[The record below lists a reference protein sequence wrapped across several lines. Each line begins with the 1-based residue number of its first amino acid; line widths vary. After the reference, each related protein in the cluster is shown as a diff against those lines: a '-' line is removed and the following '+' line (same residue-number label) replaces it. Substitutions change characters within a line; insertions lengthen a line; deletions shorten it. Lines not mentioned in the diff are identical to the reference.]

1 MEAGF
6 PKGTILSEVTA
17 MAKNEDG
24 SPKYTLDQISLV
36 YRLARD
42 MLKEVD
48 RETDVRFRDD

>member
-42 MLKEVD
+42 MIKEVD
-48 RETDVRFRDD
+48 EETDVRFRDD